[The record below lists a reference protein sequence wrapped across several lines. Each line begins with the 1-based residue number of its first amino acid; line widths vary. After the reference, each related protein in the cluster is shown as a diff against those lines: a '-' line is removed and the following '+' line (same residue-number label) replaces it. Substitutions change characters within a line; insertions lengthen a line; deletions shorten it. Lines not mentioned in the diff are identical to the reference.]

1 MQLALY
7 AHPFDLEA
15 LADAG
20 GLARLRDL
28 GFAEV
33 ALAVS
38 YHDGRWLMPW
48 HPGGVV
54 RFLEDGV
61 VHFRP
66 RSDYGTL
73 QPRTS
78 SHVPPSG
85 PSPLE
90 RFCSEAASAGIA
102 TRAWTVGTHNTRLGE
117 RHPDACVT
125 NAFGDRLSYAL
136 CPAAPAVQ
144 QYLTALVT
152 DLAAHRGLQTI
163 ELEAFGAMG
172 WKHSSHHDKASFA
185 PTGLLDAALSACFC
199 ACCRA
204 RLQEGGDDP
213 EALATSVR
221 ALVQQCL
228 AAGDAMAPA
237 RLPTQAAELAASP
250 FDAGWLEPL
259 LDAQRAAVAAVAA
272 RVVAAT
278 GTVRRAVQVHP
289 HPWFRGSQLAAGA
302 ASAYPEVDERVLTCY
317 GDGLDA
323 IGKALASDGAKTW
336 AASPRR
342 VSFWPKAPQF
352 QSDDDLRSL
361 RALCERH
368 GVGSLAVYHLGLLP
382 WRTIERAAKELGR

>member
-1 MQLALY
+1 MHLALY

-15 LADAG
+15 LAPAG

-28 GFAEV
+28 GYAEV

-66 RSDYGTL
+66 RSDYGAL
-73 QPRTS
+73 RPQS
-78 SHVPPSG
+78 SGFVPEHG

-90 RFCSEAASAGIA
+90 RFCAEAATAGVG

-117 RHPDACVT
+117 RHPEACVT

-144 QYLTALVT
+144 HYLTALVN

-172 WKHSSHHDKASFA
+172 WKHSSHHDKASFT
-185 PTGLLDAALSACFC
+185 PSGLLDAALSACFC
-199 ACCRA
+199 SACRRQLEQA
-204 RLQEGGDDP
+204 GADP
-213 EALATSVR
+213 EALAGRVR
-221 ALVQQCL
+221 TLVQQCL
-228 AAGDAMAPA
+228 RDGDAMAPLRVPGNA
-237 RLPTQAAELAASP
+237 QELAGSP
-250 FDAGWLEPL
+250 FDAGWLEPML
-259 LDAQRAAVAAVAA
+259 GAQRAAVAAVAA

-278 GTVRRAVQVHP
+278 PHVRRAVQVHP

-302 ASAYPEVDERVLTCY
+302 ASAYPATDERVLTCY

-352 QSDDDLRSL
+352 QGDDDLRNL

-382 WRTIERAAKELGR
+382 WRTLERVAKELGR

>member
-15 LADAG
+15 LAKDG

-28 GFAEV
+28 GYAEV

-66 RSDYGTL
+66 RSDYGAL
-73 QPRTS
+73 VPKTS

-90 RFCSEAASAGIA
+90 RFCSEAAAAGIA

-117 RHPDACVT
+117 RHPEACVT

-136 CPAAPAVQ
+136 CPAAPVVQ
-144 QYLTALVT
+144 QYLTALVA

-172 WKHSSHHDKASFA
+172 WKHSSHHDKASFT
-185 PTGLLDAALSACFC
+185 PSGLLDAALSACFC
-199 ACCRA
+199 SACRQQ
-204 RLQEGGDDP
+204 LQHAGADP
-213 EALATSVR
+213 QALAARVCT
-221 ALVQQCL
+221 LVQQCL
-228 AAGDAMAPA
+228 RDGDAMAPQRVPA
-237 RLPTQAAELAASP
+237 NAQELATSPLDAS
-250 FDAGWLEPL
+250 WLEPL
-259 LDAQRAAVAAVAA
+259 LAAQRAAVAAVAA

-278 GTVRRAVQVHP
+278 KNLRRAVQVHP
-289 HPWFRGSQLAAGA
+289 QPWFRGSQLAAGA
-302 ASAYPEVDERVLTCY
+302 ASAYPATDERVVTCY

-336 AASPRR
+336 ASSPRR

-352 QSDDDLRSL
+352 QGDDDLRSL
-361 RALCERH
+361 RGLCERH

-382 WRTIERAAKELGR
+382 WRTLERVAKELGR